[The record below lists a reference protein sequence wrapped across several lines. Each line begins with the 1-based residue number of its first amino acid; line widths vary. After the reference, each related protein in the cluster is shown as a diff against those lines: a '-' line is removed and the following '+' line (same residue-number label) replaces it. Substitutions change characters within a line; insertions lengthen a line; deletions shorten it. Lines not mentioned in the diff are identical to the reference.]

1 MLHCLRSMTVIVLA
15 TGVMW
20 GCGRE
25 GLTKSPAA
33 DTYAAPQSERLTKLG
48 GQQASHAEV
57 VFTLKRNGSPLNDAY
72 VEFKY
77 PAEEMEPGVF
87 ILTLARTDNRG
98 QVSFMFWP
106 KDATGPYQARAWE
119 GEDQIGSWVNIP
131 ISTGYKVMVDLPTGG
146 NATVTGKSPLTPI
159 LRKPIDENATS
170 GVSVGSGP
178 DG

>member
-1 MLHCLRSMTVIVLA
+1 MLHCLRSMTVIVLSI
-15 TGVMW
+15 GLMW
-20 GCGRE
+20 GCGKE
-25 GLTKSPAA
+25 GLMKSPAA

-57 VFTLKRNGSPLNDAY
+57 VFTLKRNGSPLNGAY

-77 PAEEMEPGVF
+77 PAEEMPDVF

-106 KDATGPYQARAWE
+106 KDTMGPYQARAWE
-119 GEDQIGSWVNIP
+119 DEDQIGSWVNIP

-146 NATVTGKSPLTPI
+146 NATLMGKTPLTPI

-170 GVSVGSGP
+170 GTSVGSGP
-178 DG
+178 GG